1 MNIRTSAKLLILAT
15 GSFPAWSLDFSHW
28 KILLQECSKKIRPMF
43 QIFWRYLNIYSESKF
58 EKWENKENLNL
69 FMNGPKIVQIG
80 IIIPMLLIKAFFYKL
95 LNRRYIFQLKSMN
108 IRALTKLLTLTTQ
121 ICLPLVLRNNY
132 SLHAPNFKRL

>member
-1 MNIRTSAKLLILAT
+1 
-15 GSFPAWSLDFSHW
+15 
-28 KILLQECSKKIRPMF
+28 
-43 QIFWRYLNIYSESKF
+43 
-58 EKWENKENLNL
+58 
-69 FMNGPKIVQIG
+69 MNGPKIVQIG

-132 SLHAPNFKRL
+132 SFHAPNFKRL